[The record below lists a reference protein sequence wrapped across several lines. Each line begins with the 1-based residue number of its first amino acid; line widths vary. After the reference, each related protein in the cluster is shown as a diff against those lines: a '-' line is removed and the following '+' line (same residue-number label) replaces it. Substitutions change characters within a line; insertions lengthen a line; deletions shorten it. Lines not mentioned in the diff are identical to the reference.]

1 MIDFRTIVVA
11 LDFSPSSRDALRQ
24 AQRIAG
30 WSGAVL
36 RAVHVVDVPT
46 LRPAPP
52 ILFPYPLPTQVDLVE
67 IAKYQLEEFKRGL
80 EGENLPEVDFRV
92 GSPAIEIAEYA
103 RGADLLVMGTHS
115 VDDER
120 RGVGTIA
127 AGCVRRADCKVLL
140 VRRGQTGPFRKVA
153 AFVDFSDT
161 SREVLEKAIRVA
173 ARDGASLAIV
183 HAYDDPWAGRPPAGA
198 VADNMPDFRAKYR
211 EAVEERLRRFCEPVA
226 HEVGALKA
234 VFRAI
239 EHNRGWEG
247 YAWGLVRFIHDEEVD
262 LAVLGTRSNWNAR
275 DFLMGSTAE
284 RVVRDARCSIVA
296 LKGTPLAIRPEAV
309 SPPGAD

>member
-1 MIDFRTIVVA
+1 MIDNKNIVVA

-24 AQRIAG
+24 AQRIAC
-30 WSGAVL
+30 WSGAAL
-36 RAVHVVDVPT
+36 RAIHVVDAPAFT
-46 LRPAPP
+46 PAPP
-52 ILFPYPLPTQVDLVE
+52 VLLPFVLPTQTDLVAM
-67 IAKYQLEEFKRGL
+67 AKHQLEEFKKGL
-80 EGENLPEVDFRV
+80 DGELLPEVEFRI
-92 GSPAIEIAEYA
+92 GSPAIEIASYA

-120 RGVGTIA
+120 RGIGTIA
-127 AGCVRRADCKVLL
+127 SACVRRADCKVLL
-140 VRRGQTGPFRKVA
+140 VRRGQKGPFRKVA
-153 AFVDFSDT
+153 AFVDFADT

-173 ARDGASLAIV
+173 ARDGAALSIV
-183 HAYDDPWAGRPPAGA
+183 HVYDDPWAGRSPRGA
-198 VADNMPDFRAKYR
+198 VADTMPEFRVKYR
-211 EAVEERLRRFCEPVA
+211 EAVEERLRQFCEPVA
-226 HEVGALKA
+226 HEASALKA

-262 LAVLGTRSNWNAR
+262 LAVLGTRNTWNPR

-296 LKGTPLAIRPEAV
+296 LKGAPSVTSAGAELKTP
-309 SPPGAD
+309 G

>member
-1 MIDFRTIVVA
+1 MRSIVVG

-24 AQRIAG
+24 AQRIAA
-30 WSGAVL
+30 WSGAAL
-36 RAVHVVDVPT
+36 RAIHVVHVPAF
-46 LRPAPP
+46 RPAPP
-52 ILFPYPLPTQVDLVE
+52 VLFPYALPTQTDLIE
-67 IAKYQLEEFKRGL
+67 AAKDQLEEFKRGL
-80 EGENLPEVDFRV
+80 EGNALPEVEFRV

-103 RGADLLVMGTHS
+103 RGADLLVLGTHS
-115 VDDER
+115 VHDER

-127 AGCVRRADCKVLL
+127 AGCVRRAECKVLL
-140 VRRGQTGPFRKVA
+140 VRRGQAGPFRKVA

-173 ARDGASLAIV
+173 ARDGASLAVV
-183 HAYDDPWAGRPPAGA
+183 HAYDDPWAGRPPGGA
-198 VADNMPDFRAKYR
+198 VPGNMPDFRAKYR
-211 EAVEERLRRFCEPVA
+211 EAVEERLRSFCDPVS

-234 VFRAI
+234 VFRGI

-247 YAWGLVRFIHDEEVD
+247 YAWGLVRFIQDEEVD
-262 LAVLGTRSNWNAR
+262 LAVLGTRSSWNPR

-296 LKGTPLAIRPEAV
+296 IKGTSLAIRPQAEAAAV
-309 SPPGAD
+309 ASL

>member
-1 MIDFRTIVVA
+1 MIDINSIAVA

-36 RAVHVVDVPT
+36 RAIHVVDVPAF
-46 LRPAPP
+46 RPAPP
-52 ILFPYPLPTQVDLVE
+52 VLFPYPLPTQTDLVE
-67 IAKYQLEEFKRGL
+67 AARYQLEEFKRGL
-80 EGENLPEVDFRV
+80 ESKDLPEVDFRV
-92 GSPAIEIAEYA
+92 GSPAIEIVKYA

-115 VDDER
+115 VHDEH

-127 AGCVRRADCKVLL
+127 AACVRRADCKVLL
-140 VRRGQTGPFRKVA
+140 VRRGQAGPFRRIA
-153 AFVDFSDT
+153 ACVDFSET

-173 ARDGASLAIV
+173 ARDEASLSIV
-183 HAYDDPWAGRPPAGA
+183 HVYDDPWAGRRPGGA
-198 VADNMPDFRAKYR
+198 VADNMPGFRAKYR
-211 EAVEERLRRFCEPVA
+211 EAVEERLRSFCEPVA
-226 HEVGALKA
+226 HEVRALKA
-234 VFRAI
+234 SFRGI
-239 EHNRGWEG
+239 EHNRSWEG

-262 LAVLGTRSNWNAR
+262 LAVLGTRSSWNPR

-296 LKGTPLAIRPEAV
+296 LKGTSLPSCPEAV
-309 SPPGAD
+309 LLTSQ

>member
-1 MIDFRTIVVA
+1 MIDNKSIVVA

-24 AQRIAG
+24 AQRIAR
-30 WSGAVL
+30 WSGATL
-36 RAVHVVDVPT
+36 RAIHVVDVPAFT
-46 LRPAPP
+46 PAPP
-52 ILFPYPLPTQVDLVE
+52 VLLPFALPTQIDLVE
-67 IAKYQLEEFKRGL
+67 MARHRLEEFKRGL
-80 EGENLPEVDFRV
+80 EGDALPEVEFRV
-92 GSPAIEIAEYA
+92 GSPAIEIASYA

-127 AGCVRRADCKVLL
+127 SACVRRADCKVLL

-153 AFVDFSDT
+153 ACVDFSDT

-173 ARDGASLAIV
+173 TRDGASLAIV
-183 HAYDDPWAGRPPAGA
+183 HVYDDPWAGRPPRGA
-198 VADNMPDFRAKYR
+198 VADNMPEFRAKYR
-211 EAVEERLRRFCEPVA
+211 EAVEERLRLFCEPVA
-226 HEVGALKA
+226 HEVSALKA

-247 YAWGLVRFIHDEEVD
+247 YAWGLVRFIHDENVD
-262 LAVLGTRSNWNAR
+262 LAVLGTRSTWNPR

-296 LKGTPLAIRPEAV
+296 LKGAPSVTRA
-309 SPPGAD
+309 GAESKASQ